1 MGIHLFKSKKLLDVL
16 EYGIEAP
23 VKIALQLENFY
34 ILPSREKAPYC
45 IVYSTHVNICIYH
58 VILLKIKIPLCCYA
72 SMLVATDKTERGDA
86 TYFSWFKQ
94 VWFSNNTKQ
103 QHNR

>member
-45 IVYSTHVNICIYH
+45 IYIIY
-58 VILLKIKIPLCCYA
+58 IIYL
-72 SMLVATDKTERGDA
+72 
-86 TYFSWFKQ
+86 FFQ
-94 VWFSNNTKQ
+94 
-103 QHNR
+103 

>member
-34 ILPSREKAPYC
+34 ILPSREKAPY
-45 IVYSTHVNICIYH
+45 YIYMSSPIIIQIQPLFV
-58 VILLKIKIPLCCYA
+58 VIKTLF
-72 SMLVATDKTERGDA
+72 TDG
-86 TYFSWFKQ
+86 
-94 VWFSNNTKQ
+94 
-103 QHNR
+103 